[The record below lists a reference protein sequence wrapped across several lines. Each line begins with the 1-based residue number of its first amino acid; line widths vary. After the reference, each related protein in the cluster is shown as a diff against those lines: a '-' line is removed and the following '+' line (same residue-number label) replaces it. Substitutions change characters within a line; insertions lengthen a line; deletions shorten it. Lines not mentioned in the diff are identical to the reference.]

1 MTKDDLS
8 FYDRFDLLKVKLD
21 EKGIEFHDADSVLSD
36 YADGKNLFDVIEDIK
51 REYGVHSTYHQR
63 RLLRGKQMDNEL
75 TVPVMPY
82 RLTADD
88 LRAVGRDPMCAMD
101 DKDELYTRLGWLIS
115 AYDAIVAERLKT
127 LNAVPP
133 APTFERKENG
143 Q

>member
-1 MTKDDLS
+1 
-8 FYDRFDLLKVKLD
+8 
-21 EKGIEFHDADSVLSD
+21 
-36 YADGKNLFDVIEDIK
+36 
-51 REYGVHSTYHQR
+51 
-63 RLLRGKQMDNEL
+63 MDNEL

-143 Q
+143 